1 MMKSI
6 RHAAILEII
15 EKQDVETQ
23 EELAELLKERNILA
37 TQATVSRD
45 IKELHLLKVLSDS
58 GGYKYATLDKA
69 EKGMTERFI
78 RIFSESVL
86 SMSSASNLIVI
97 KTLTGSANAAAE
109 AVDSL
114 RWSPVV
120 GTLAGDNTIFVA
132 VRSVDE
138 VESVMERFRGMI
150 K

>member
-1 MMKSI
+1 MKSI

-23 EELAELLKERNILA
+23 EELAEMLKDRGIVV

-45 IKELHLLKVLSDS
+45 IKELHLLKVLSES

-69 EKGMTERFI
+69 EKGMTERLI

-86 SMSSASNLIVI
+86 SMSNASNLIVI

-109 AVDSL
+109 AIDSL

-132 VRSVDE
+132 VRSADE
-138 VESVMERFRGMI
+138 VEGVMERFRSML

>member
-1 MMKSI
+1 MKSA

-23 EELAELLKERNILA
+23 EDLAEMLRKRGIVV

-45 IKELHLLKVLSDS
+45 IKEMHLLKVLAEN

-86 SMSSASNLIVI
+86 SMSSAYNLIVI

-109 AVDSL
+109 AIDSL
-114 RWSPVV
+114 RWHQVV

-132 VRSVDE
+132 VRAVEDVDG
-138 VESVMERFRGMI
+138 VMERFRAMI

>member
-1 MMKSI
+1 MKSI

-23 EELAELLKERNILA
+23 EELADMLKDRGIA
-37 TQATVSRD
+37 VTQATVSRD
-45 IKELHLLKVLSDS
+45 IKELHLLKVLSEN

-69 EKGMTERFI
+69 EKGMTERLI

-86 SMSSASNLIVI
+86 SMNHASNLIVI

-109 AVDSL
+109 AIDSL
-114 RWSPVV
+114 RWSTVV

-132 VRSVDE
+132 VRSVEE
-138 VESVMERFRGMI
+138 VEGVMERFRLML

>member
-1 MMKSI
+1 MKSI

-23 EELAELLKERNILA
+23 EELADMLKKRDIIV

-45 IKELHLLKVLSDS
+45 IKELHLLKVLSEN

-69 EKGMTERFI
+69 EKGMTERLI

-86 SMSSASNLIVI
+86 NMSNASNLIVI
-97 KTLTGSANAAAE
+97 KTLTGSASAAAE
-109 AVDSL
+109 AIDSL
-114 RWSPVV
+114 RWSQVV

-132 VRSVDE
+132 VRSIDE
-138 VESVMERFRGMI
+138 VESVMERFRSML

>member
-1 MMKSI
+1 MKSI

-23 EELAELLKERNILA
+23 EELAEMLKDRGIVV

-45 IKELHLLKVLSDS
+45 IKELHLLKVLSES

-69 EKGMTERFI
+69 EKGMTERLI
-78 RIFSESVL
+78 RMFSESVL
-86 SMSSASNLIVI
+86 TMSNASNMIVI

-109 AVDSL
+109 AIDSL

-138 VESVMERFRGMI
+138 VESVMERFRSML

>member
-15 EKQDVETQ
+15 EKQDIETQ
-23 EELAELLKERNILA
+23 EELAEVLKSRGILV

-45 IKELHLLKVLSDS
+45 IKELHLLKVLSEH

-86 SMSSASNLIVI
+86 SMNSAANLIVI

-109 AVDSL
+109 AIDSL
-114 RWSPVV
+114 RWAPVI

-132 VRSVDE
+132 VRAVEE
-138 VESVMERFRGMI
+138 VETVMERFRSMI

>member
-1 MMKSI
+1 MKSI

-23 EELAELLKERNILA
+23 EELADMLKERGIVV

-45 IKELHLLKVLSDS
+45 IKELHLLKVLSEH

-69 EKGMTERFI
+69 EKGMTERLI

-86 SMSSASNLIVI
+86 SMSNASNLIVI

-109 AVDSL
+109 AIDSL

-132 VRSVDE
+132 VRSADE
-138 VESVMERFRGMI
+138 VEGVMERFRSML

>member
-1 MMKSI
+1 MKSV

-15 EKQDVETQ
+15 EKKNIETQ
-23 EELAELLKERNILA
+23 EELAEELRGQGIVV

-45 IKELHLLKVLSDS
+45 IKELHLLKVMGDI

-86 SMSSASNLIVI
+86 HIAGANNLIVI

-114 RWSPVV
+114 KWPQIM
-120 GTLAGDNTIFVA
+120 GTLAGDNTILVV
-132 VRSVDE
+132 VRSNEEVDMVIE
-138 VESVMERFRGMI
+138 KFRSMV

>member
-1 MMKSI
+1 MKII

-23 EELAELLKERNILA
+23 EELADLLKERGIA
-37 TQATVSRD
+37 VTQATVSRD
-45 IKELHLLKVLSDS
+45 IKELHLLKVLSES

-69 EKGMTERFI
+69 EKGMTERLI

-86 SMSSASNLIVI
+86 SMSNASNLIVI

-109 AVDSL
+109 AIDSL

-138 VESVMERFRGMI
+138 VESVMERFRSML